1 MSLFLVCALAYVLG
15 SIPNG
20 LVLCRLIWHID
31 ILEYGSH
38 NIGATNV
45 WRTLGKGPG
54 FLVFFLDFLKG
65 LLGVWFGL
73 VISGEPL
80 ALVLGGVFAIVGHSA
95 SLFLGLKGGKGVAT
109 GLGVIAMLMP
119 LPTLLVFL
127 VWLAIVY
134 LTKYV
139 SLGSIVGAA
148 LVPVLSFVFHLPTE
162 YTVFGVFAAVLIIY
176 RHKANI
182 GRLLNGTESKIK
194 AGHRS

>member
-1 MSLFLVCALAYVLG
+1 MAYFGQGTRL
-15 SIPNG
+15 PG
-20 LVLCRLIWHID
+20 L
-31 ILEYGSH
+31 
-38 NIGATNV
+38 
-45 WRTLGKGPG
+45 
-54 FLVFFLDFLKG
+54 FLDFLKG

-80 ALVLGGVFAIVGHSA
+80 ALVLGGVFAIIGHSA

>member
-31 ILEYGSH
+31 IREYGSH

-80 ALVLGGVFAIVGHSA
+80 ALVLGGVFAIIGHSA